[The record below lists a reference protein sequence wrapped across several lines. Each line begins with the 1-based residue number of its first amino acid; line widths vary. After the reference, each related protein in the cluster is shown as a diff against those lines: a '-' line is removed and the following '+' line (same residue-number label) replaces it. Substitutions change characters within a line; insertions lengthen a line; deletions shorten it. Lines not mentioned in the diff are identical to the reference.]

1 MIISRI
7 MGGLGNQMFQYVL
20 GWRLALEHGVPL
32 KLDLSWFDRQEKRK
46 FELDQFDLDIS
57 LANKDYL
64 RELIPFSSIRLVRG
78 LWRRV
83 HNRLPENRGFVYRE
97 KQIGYFD
104 PDVLKVGKNKY
115 LDGYWQSEKYFKKY
129 EDQVRSLFTP
139 KDPLTDQDQALAKEM
154 SGNPHSVSVHIR
166 CGDYISQQHII
177 RGHYICTPQYYKET
191 MQLLVERFGDSAYF
205 YIFSDDPDWC
215 RSNIAFPAN
224 FKIVSNQQRSTGQEM
239 ILMSQCQ
246 NAIIANSSYSWWGAW
261 LIDNSAKFVLYP
273 EKWFY
278 NHAAPDTPAEGWISH
293 QHDTSSDWKHIDI
306 PFAKSRY
313 REKYNCELD
322 LDNPLKFS
330 EKLQWLKIYDR
341 RPIYTTTSD
350 KFAVRQY
357 VADRIGEQYL
367 PKLYGVYRSSKEIDW
382 ESLPNKFVLKANHGS
397 KWNFYCKDKRK
408 LNITEVS
415 RQVDD
420 WMTKNYFYPGRE
432 SNYKH
437 ISPRIICEEYL
448 EDEKGAALKDYMF
461 YCFNGR
467 VEFIHVDVNR
477 FTDHRRAIFDTDWNL
492 LPFTIYYLLPE
503 EEISRPTKLEKMIS
517 LACAL
522 TDGFPFFRVDLF
534 FIGELIYFGELT
546 LCPVSGFPIIRP
558 PEYDRILGEK
568 LILPDEKMT
577 ISE

>member
-1 MIISRI
+1 
-7 MGGLGNQMFQYVL
+7 MGGLGNQMFQYAL
-20 GWRLALEHGVPL
+20 GWRLALERDVHL
-32 KLDLSWFDRQEKRK
+32 KVDLSWFDRQEKRK
-46 FELDQFDLDIS
+46 FELDQFNLDIS
-57 LANKDYL
+57 VANKDYL
-64 RELIPFSSIRLVRG
+64 RELIPFSDNRLVRG
-78 LWRRV
+78 FWRRV
-83 HNRLPENRGFVYRE
+83 DSSLPGNRGFDYHE
-97 KQIGYFD
+97 KQIGHFD
-104 PDVLKVGKNKY
+104 PQVLKVGRKKY
-115 LDGYWQSEKYFKKY
+115 LDGYWQSEKYFKTYKS
-129 EDQVRSLFTP
+129 QVRSLFTL
-139 KDPLTDQDQALAKEM
+139 KDPLSDQDHALAKEM
-154 SGNPHSVSVHIR
+154 LGNPHSVSVHIR
-166 CGDYISQQHII
+166 CGDYISQHLII

-191 MQLLVERFGDSAYF
+191 MLLAREKFGDGTCF
-205 YIFSDDPDWC
+205 YIFSDDPGWC
-215 RSNIAFPAN
+215 RDNIEFPSH
-224 FKIVSNQQRSTGQEM
+224 FKIVSNQQRSTAQEM

-261 LIDNSAKFVLYP
+261 LIDNPTKFVLYP

-278 NHAAPDTPAEGWISH
+278 SHAASDTPAEGWISH
-293 QHDTSSDWKHIDI
+293 QHDTSSDWKYIDI
-306 PFAKSRY
+306 PYAKSRY
-313 REKYNCELD
+313 REKYNRELD

-330 EKLQWLKIYDR
+330 EKLQWLKIFDR

-367 PKLYGVYRSSKEIDW
+367 TQLYGVYRSSKEIDW
-382 ESLPNKFVLKANHGS
+382 KSLPNKFVLKANHGS
-397 KWNFYCKDKRK
+397 KWNIYCKDKRK

-420 WMTKNYFYPGRE
+420 WMTRNYFYQGRE

-448 EDEKGAALKDYMF
+448 EGEKGAALKDYMF

-492 LPFTIYYLLPE
+492 LPFTIYYRLPD
-503 EEISRPTKLEKMIS
+503 EEIIRPTQLEKLIS
-517 LACAL
+517 LVGAL
-522 TDGFPFFRVDLF
+522 ADGFPFFRVDLF